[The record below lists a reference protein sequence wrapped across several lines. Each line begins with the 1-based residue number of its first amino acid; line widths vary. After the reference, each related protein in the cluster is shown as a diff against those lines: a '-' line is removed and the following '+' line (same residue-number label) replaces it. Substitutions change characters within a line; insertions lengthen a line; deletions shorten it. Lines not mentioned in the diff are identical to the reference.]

1 MHYLRNS
8 AAAAVILSSLGLVA
22 LDARAQSASVPPSVE
37 IDLITRK
44 TVEAAVGQ
52 TLDAG
57 QIAMLHSVAH
67 QQAVTLV
74 CRGFKVDPARFEREM
89 NLIYYDDKGQ
99 QAALSS
105 EQLHDREKQAMFGF
119 GMVFGAQIAI
129 ATLDTKGFCDHAREE
144 AATPDLPHRIW
155 AK

>member
-1 MHYLRNS
+1 
-8 AAAAVILSSLGLVA
+8 
-22 LDARAQSASVPPSVE
+22 
-37 IDLITRK
+37 
-44 TVEAAVGQ
+44 
-52 TLDAG
+52 
-57 QIAMLHSVAH
+57 MLHSVAH